1 MARLHVTIKW
11 ASRKGNKI
19 GIVAN
24 KSVRKKC
31 KSVIIRNV
39 FNTKWVSKKI
49 INSVIR
55 WNKVQVSK
63 E

>member
-39 FNTKWVSKKI
+39 FNTKWVGKKI
-49 INSVIR
+49 IN
-55 WNKVQVSK
+55 
-63 E
+63 